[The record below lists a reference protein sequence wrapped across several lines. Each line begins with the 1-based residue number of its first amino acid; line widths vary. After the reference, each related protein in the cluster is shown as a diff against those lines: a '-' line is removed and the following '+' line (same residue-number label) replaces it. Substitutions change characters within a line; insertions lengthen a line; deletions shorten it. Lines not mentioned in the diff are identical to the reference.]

1 MAQLTGWIDGGASVF
16 YGRIGWDERGLVTEM
31 TPLGGAEGPPPDAAV
46 IRAGLFNAHSHP
58 EQSIY
63 ADIVD
68 KEWDLGTWCR
78 HTIYRH
84 SAAMTP
90 RRVRLAC
97 ERAFAR
103 MMAFG
108 TTSVMVSYYLHGNRG
123 NELDREV
130 LAAARSVGIRLI
142 FGRMNYD
149 IVNEDA

>member
-1 MAQLTGWIDGGASVF
+1 MAQLTGWIDDGASIF
-16 YGRIGWDERGLVTEM
+16 YGRIGWNERGLVTEL
-31 TPLGGAEGPPPDAAV
+31 TPLGGAGECPSDAAV

-78 HTIYRH
+78 RTIYRY
-84 SAAMTP
+84 STAMTP

-108 TTSVMVSYYLHGNRG
+108 TTSVMASYYLHGNRG

-149 IVNEDA
+149 VVN